1 MRRVAPLTDT
11 LIRKSKI
18 KETDYTLADGNG
30 LHLLIQNNGIK
41 KWEFVY
47 TSPTD
52 LSTLYHTQN
61 IKL

>member
-41 KWEFVY
+41 NGNLFILAQLICQPY
-47 TSPTD
+47 II
-52 LSTLYHTQN
+52 HR
-61 IKL
+61 I